1 MNTIIKSLS
10 LLLVTAVFAAV
21 TVDISAQERDR
32 NRDRG
37 ERGGDRGE
45 RGGDRGER
53 GGDRGER
60 GGDRG
65 GFDRSQIME
74 RIMDRYRENLGFS
87 VAEWKVVQPK
97 VQTVMDNRI
106 SSASGMMSMFGGSR
120 RGRGGDSSTE
130 KTPTS
135 ELRDLLEKDDASKGD
150 IKAKLAAYRADRKA
164 REAKLKKAQED
175 LRQLLTIKQE
185 AQAVLAGLLN

>member
-1 MNTIIKSLS
+1 MNTFIKSFS
-10 LLLVTAVFAAV
+10 LLVVTAVFAGV

-32 NRDRG
+32 DRDRG
-37 ERGGDRGE
+37 NRERGQRGQW
-45 RGGDRGER
+45 
-53 GGDRGER
+53 
-60 GGDRG
+60 
-65 GFDRSQIME
+65 DRSQIME

-97 VQTVMDNRI
+97 VQAVMDNRI
-106 SSASGMMSMFGGSR
+106 SGASGMMSMFGGSR

-135 ELRDLLEKDDASKGD
+135 ELRDLLEKEDASKGD

-175 LRQLLTIKQE
+175 LRQFLTIKQE

>member
-10 LLLVTAVFAAV
+10 LLVVTAVFASV
-21 TVDISAQERDR
+21 TVDVSAQERDR

-37 ERGGDRGE
+37 NRERGGE
-45 RGGDRGER
+45 RGQW
-53 GGDRGER
+53 
-60 GGDRG
+60 
-65 GFDRSQIME
+65 DRSQIME

-97 VQTVMDNRI
+97 VQAVMDNRI
-106 SSASGMMSMFGGSR
+106 SGASGMMSMFGGSR

-175 LRQLLTIKQE
+175 LRQFLTIKQE

>member
-10 LLLVTAVFAAV
+10 LLVVTAVFASV
-21 TVDISAQERDR
+21 TVDISAQERDS

-37 ERGGDRGE
+37 NRERGDRG
-45 RGGDRGER
+45 G
-53 GGDRGER
+53 R

-65 GFDRSQIME
+65 GFDRSQIMD

-87 VAEWKVVQPK
+87 VAEWKVVRPK
-97 VQTVMDNRI
+97 VQAVMDNRI
-106 SSASGMMSMFGGSR
+106 SGASGMMSMFGGGSR
-120 RGRGGDSSTE
+120 RGRGGSSSDE

-135 ELRDLLEKDDASKGD
+135 ELRDLLEKDDASKGA

>member
-1 MNTIIKSLS
+1 MNTLIKSLS
-10 LLLVTAVFAAV
+10 LLVVTAVFAGV

-37 ERGGDRGE
+37 NRDRGE
-45 RGGDRGER
+45 RGQW
-53 GGDRGER
+53 
-60 GGDRG
+60 
-65 GFDRSQIME
+65 DRSQIME

-97 VQTVMDNRI
+97 VQAVMDNRI
-106 SSASGMMSMFGGSR
+106 SGASGMMSMFGGSR

-150 IKAKLAAYRADRKA
+150 IKAKLAAYRAERKA

-175 LRQLLTIKQE
+175 LRQFLTIKQE

>member
-1 MNTIIKSLS
+1 MNTFIKSLS
-10 LLLVTAVFAAV
+10 LLVVTAVFVSV

-37 ERGGDRGE
+37 NRERGE
-45 RGGDRGER
+45 RGNRGN
-53 GGDRGER
+53 
-60 GGDRG
+60 
-65 GFDRSQIME
+65 FDRSQIME
-74 RIMDRYRENLGFS
+74 RIMERYRENLGIS

-97 VQTVMDNRI
+97 VQAVMDNRI
-106 SSASGMMSMFGGSR
+106 SGASGMMSFFGGRGS
-120 RGRGGDSSTE
+120 RGRDDSSTE

-135 ELRDLLEKDDASKGD
+135 ELRDLLEKDAPSKEE

-175 LRQLLTIKQE
+175 LRQLLTLKQE
-185 AQAVLAGLLN
+185 AQAVLSGLLN

>member
-1 MNTIIKSLS
+1 MNTFIKSLS
-10 LLLVTAVFAAV
+10 LSVVTAVFASV
-21 TVDISAQERDR
+21 TVDVSAQERDR

-37 ERGGDRGE
+37 NRERGGE
-45 RGGDRGER
+45 RGQW
-53 GGDRGER
+53 
-60 GGDRG
+60 
-65 GFDRSQIME
+65 DRSQIME

-97 VQTVMDNRI
+97 VQAVMDNRI
-106 SSASGMMSMFGGSR
+106 SGASGMMSMFGGSR
-120 RGRGGDSSTE
+120 RGRGGDSSAE

-150 IKAKLAAYRADRKA
+150 IKVKLAAYRKDRKA
-164 REAKLKKAQED
+164 REVKLKKAQED

>member
-1 MNTIIKSLS
+1 MNTLIKSLS
-10 LLLVTAVFAAV
+10 LLVVTAVFAGV

-37 ERGGDRGE
+37 NRDRGE
-45 RGGDRGER
+45 RGQW
-53 GGDRGER
+53 
-60 GGDRG
+60 
-65 GFDRSQIME
+65 DRSQIME

-97 VQTVMDNRI
+97 VQAVMDNRI
-106 SSASGMMSMFGGSR
+106 SGASGMMSMFGGSR

-135 ELRDLLEKDDASKGD
+135 ELRDLLEKEDASKGD

-175 LRQLLTIKQE
+175 LRQFLTIKQE

>member
-1 MNTIIKSLS
+1 MNTLIKSLS
-10 LLLVTAVFAAV
+10 LLVVTAVFAGV

-37 ERGGDRGE
+37 
-45 RGGDRGER
+45 
-53 GGDRGER
+53 
-60 GGDRG
+60 GDRG
-65 GFDRSQIME
+65 GRDRGQRGEWDRSQIMD

-87 VAEWKVVQPK
+87 VAEWKVVRPK
-97 VQTVMDNRI
+97 VQAVMDNRI
-106 SSASGMMSMFGGSR
+106 SGASGMMSMFGGSR

-135 ELRDLLEKDDASKGD
+135 ELRDLLEKEDASKGD

-175 LRQLLTIKQE
+175 LRQFLTIKQE
-185 AQAVLAGLLN
+185 AQAGLAGLLN

>member
-1 MNTIIKSLS
+1 MNTYIKSLS
-10 LLLVTAVFAAV
+10 LLVVTAVFASV

-37 ERGGDRGE
+37 NRERGE
-45 RGGDRGER
+45 RGNRGN
-53 GGDRGER
+53 
-60 GGDRG
+60 
-65 GFDRSQIME
+65 FDRSQIME
-74 RIMDRYRENLGFS
+74 RIMERYRENLGIS

-97 VQTVMDNRI
+97 VQAVMDNRI
-106 SSASGMMSMFGGSR
+106 SGASGMMSFFGGRGS
-120 RGRGGDSSTE
+120 RGRGDSSTE

-135 ELRDLLEKDDASKGD
+135 ELRDLLEKENPAKGE

-175 LRQLLTIKQE
+175 LRQLLTLKQE
-185 AQAVLAGLLN
+185 AQAVLSGLLN

>member
-10 LLLVTAVFAAV
+10 LLVVTAVFASV
-21 TVDISAQERDR
+21 TVDISAQERDS

-37 ERGGDRGE
+37 NRERGDRG
-45 RGGDRGER
+45 G
-53 GGDRGER
+53 R

-65 GFDRSQIME
+65 GFDRSQIMD

-87 VAEWKVVQPK
+87 VAEWKVVRPK
-97 VQTVMDNRI
+97 VQAVMDNRI
-106 SSASGMMSMFGGSR
+106 SGASGMMSMFGGGSR
-120 RGRGGDSSTE
+120 RGRGGSSSDE
-130 KTPTS
+130 KSPTS
-135 ELRDLLEKDDASKGD
+135 DLRDLLEKENPAKGD

>member
-1 MNTIIKSLS
+1 
-10 LLLVTAVFAAV
+10 
-21 TVDISAQERDR
+21 
-32 NRDRG
+32 
-37 ERGGDRGE
+37 
-45 RGGDRGER
+45 
-53 GGDRGER
+53 
-60 GGDRG
+60 
-65 GFDRSQIME
+65 
-74 RIMDRYRENLGFS
+74 MDRYRENLGFS

-97 VQTVMDNRI
+97 VQAVMDNRI
-106 SSASGMMSMFGGSR
+106 SGASGMMSMFGGSR

-164 REAKLKKAQED
+164 SEAKLKKAQED

>member
-1 MNTIIKSLS
+1 MNTLIKSLS
-10 LLLVTAVFAAV
+10 LLVVTGVFASV
-21 TVDISAQERDR
+21 TVDVSAQERDR
-32 NRDRG
+32 NRDRENR
-37 ERGGDRGE
+37 ERGDRG
-45 RGGDRGER
+45 G
-53 GGDRGER
+53 R

-65 GFDRSQIME
+65 GFDRSQFME

-97 VQTVMDNRI
+97 VQAVMDNRI
-106 SSASGMMSMFGGSR
+106 SGASGIMSMFGGSR

-185 AQAVLAGLLN
+185 AQAVLSGLLN

>member
-1 MNTIIKSLS
+1 MNTFIKSLS
-10 LLLVTAVFAAV
+10 LLVVTAVFASV

-37 ERGGDRGE
+37 NRERGE
-45 RGGDRGER
+45 RGNRGN
-53 GGDRGER
+53 
-60 GGDRG
+60 
-65 GFDRSQIME
+65 FDRSQIME
-74 RIMDRYRENLGFS
+74 RIMERYRENLGIS

-97 VQTVMDNRI
+97 VQAVMDNRI
-106 SSASGMMSMFGGSR
+106 SGTSGMMSFFGGRGS
-120 RGRGGDSSTE
+120 RGRGDSSTE

>member
-1 MNTIIKSLS
+1 MLMNTFIKSLS
-10 LLLVTAVFAAV
+10 LSVVTAVFASV
-21 TVDISAQERDR
+21 TVDVSAQERDR

-37 ERGGDRGE
+37 NRERGGE
-45 RGGDRGER
+45 RGQW
-53 GGDRGER
+53 
-60 GGDRG
+60 
-65 GFDRSQIME
+65 DRSQIME

-97 VQTVMDNRI
+97 VQAVMDNRI
-106 SSASGMMSMFGGSR
+106 SGASGMMSMFGGSR
-120 RGRGGDSSTE
+120 RGRGGDSSAE

-150 IKAKLAAYRADRKA
+150 IKVKLAAYRKDRKA
-164 REAKLKKAQED
+164 REVKLKKAQED

>member
-1 MNTIIKSLS
+1 MNTLIKSLS
-10 LLLVTAVFAAV
+10 LLVVTAVFAGV

-37 ERGGDRGE
+37 NRDRGE
-45 RGGDRGER
+45 RGQW
-53 GGDRGER
+53 
-60 GGDRG
+60 
-65 GFDRSQIME
+65 DRSQIME

-97 VQTVMDNRI
+97 VQAVMDNRI
-106 SSASGMMSMFGGSR
+106 SGASGMMSMFGGSR

-135 ELRDLLEKDDASKGD
+135 ELRDLLEKEDASKGD

-175 LRQLLTIKQE
+175 LRQFLTIKQE
-185 AQAVLAGLLN
+185 AQALLAGLLN

>member
-1 MNTIIKSLS
+1 MNTLIKSLS
-10 LLLVTAVFAAV
+10 LLVVTAVFAGV

-37 ERGGDRGE
+37 ERGGDRGG
-45 RGGDRGER
+45 RGGDRGN
-53 GGDRGER
+53 
-60 GGDRG
+60 
-65 GFDRSQIME
+65 FDRSQIME
-74 RIMDRYRENLGFS
+74 RIMERYRENLGIS

-97 VQTVMDNRI
+97 VQAVMDNRI
-106 SSASGMMSMFGGSR
+106 SGASGMMSFFGGRGS
-120 RGRGGDSSTE
+120 RGRGDSSTE

-135 ELRDLLEKDDASKGD
+135 ELRDLLEKENPAKGE

>member
-1 MNTIIKSLS
+1 MNTLIKSLS
-10 LLLVTAVFAAV
+10 LLVVTAVFAGV

-32 NRDRG
+32 DRDRGNRERG
-37 ERGGDRGE
+37 ERGQRGQW
-45 RGGDRGER
+45 
-53 GGDRGER
+53 
-60 GGDRG
+60 
-65 GFDRSQIME
+65 DRSQIME

-97 VQTVMDNRI
+97 VQAVMDNRI
-106 SSASGMMSMFGGSR
+106 SGASGMMSMFGGSR
-120 RGRGGDSSTE
+120 RGRGGDSSSE

-135 ELRDLLEKDDASKGD
+135 ELRDLLEKEKPAKGE

>member
-1 MNTIIKSLS
+1 MNTYIKSLS
-10 LLLVTAVFAAV
+10 LLVVTAVFASV
-21 TVDISAQERDR
+21 TVDISAQERDS

-37 ERGGDRGE
+37 NRERGDRG
-45 RGGDRGER
+45 G
-53 GGDRGER
+53 R

-97 VQTVMDNRI
+97 VQAVMENRI
-106 SSASGMMSMFGGSR
+106 SGASGMMSMFGGSR
-120 RGRGGDSSTE
+120 RGRGGDSSAE

-150 IKAKLAAYRADRKA
+150 IKVKLAAYRKDRKA
-164 REAKLKKAQED
+164 REVKLKKAQED

>member
-1 MNTIIKSLS
+1 MNKLIRSLS
-10 LLLVTAVFAAV
+10 LLVVTAVFAGF

-37 ERGGDRGE
+37 NRERGGE
-45 RGGDRGER
+45 RGQW
-53 GGDRGER
+53 
-60 GGDRG
+60 
-65 GFDRSQIME
+65 DRSQIME

-97 VQTVMDNRI
+97 VQAVMDNRI
-106 SSASGMMSMFGGSR
+106 SGASGMMSMFGGSR
-120 RGRGGDSSTE
+120 RGRGGNSSTE

-135 ELRDLLEKDDASKGD
+135 ELRDLLEKEKPAKGE

-164 REAKLKKAQED
+164 REAKHKKAQED

>member
-1 MNTIIKSLS
+1 MNTLIKSLS
-10 LLLVTAVFAAV
+10 LLVVTAVFAGV

-37 ERGGDRGE
+37 NRDRGE
-45 RGGDRGER
+45 RGQW
-53 GGDRGER
+53 
-60 GGDRG
+60 
-65 GFDRSQIME
+65 DRSQIME

-97 VQTVMDNRI
+97 VQAVMDNRI
-106 SSASGMMSMFGGSR
+106 SGASGMMSMFGGSR

-164 REAKLKKAQED
+164 REAKRKKAQED
-175 LRQLLTIKQE
+175 LRQFLTIKQE

>member
-10 LLLVTAVFAAV
+10 LLVVTAVFASV
-21 TVDISAQERDR
+21 TVDVSAQERDR

-45 RGGDRGER
+45 RGGDRG
-53 GGDRGER
+53 GR

-97 VQTVMDNRI
+97 VQAVMDNRI
-106 SSASGMMSMFGGSR
+106 SGASGMMSMFGGSR

-135 ELRDLLEKDDASKGD
+135 ELRDLLEKEKPSKGE

>member
-1 MNTIIKSLS
+1 MNTFIKSLS
-10 LLLVTAVFAAV
+10 LLVVTAVFAGV

-37 ERGGDRGE
+37 NRERGGE
-45 RGGDRGER
+45 RGQW
-53 GGDRGER
+53 
-60 GGDRG
+60 
-65 GFDRSQIME
+65 DRSQIME

-97 VQTVMDNRI
+97 VQAVMDNRI
-106 SSASGMMSMFGGSR
+106 SGASGMMSMFGGSR

-135 ELRDLLEKDDASKGD
+135 ELRDLLEKEKPAKGE

-175 LRQLLTIKQE
+175 LRKLLTIKQE

>member
-1 MNTIIKSLS
+1 MNTLIKSLS
-10 LLLVTAVFAAV
+10 LLVVTAVFAGV

-37 ERGGDRGE
+37 NRDRGE
-45 RGGDRGER
+45 RGQW
-53 GGDRGER
+53 
-60 GGDRG
+60 
-65 GFDRSQIME
+65 DRSQIME

-97 VQTVMDNRI
+97 VQAVMDNRI
-106 SSASGMMSMFGGSR
+106 SGASGMMSMFGGSR

>member
-1 MNTIIKSLS
+1 MNTLIKSLS
-10 LLLVTAVFAAV
+10 LLVVTAFFASV

-37 ERGGDRGE
+37 NRERGGE
-45 RGGDRGER
+45 RGQW
-53 GGDRGER
+53 
-60 GGDRG
+60 
-65 GFDRSQIME
+65 DRSQIME

-97 VQTVMDNRI
+97 VQAVMDNRI
-106 SSASGMMSMFGGSR
+106 SGASGMMSMFGGSR

>member
-1 MNTIIKSLS
+1 MNTLIKSLS
-10 LLLVTAVFAAV
+10 LLVVTGVFASV
-21 TVDISAQERDR
+21 TVDVSAQERDR
-32 NRDRG
+32 NRDRENR
-37 ERGGDRGE
+37 ERGDRG
-45 RGGDRGER
+45 G
-53 GGDRGER
+53 R

-65 GFDRSQIME
+65 GFDRSQFME

-97 VQTVMDNRI
+97 VQAVMDNRI
-106 SSASGMMSMFGGSR
+106 SGASGMMSMFGGSR
-120 RGRGGDSSTE
+120 RGRDSSTE

-135 ELRDLLEKDDASKGD
+135 ELRDLLEKEDASKGD

-185 AQAVLAGLLN
+185 AQAVLSGLLN

>member
-1 MNTIIKSLS
+1 MNTYIKSLS
-10 LLLVTAVFAAV
+10 LLVVTAVFASV
-21 TVDISAQERDR
+21 TVDVSAQERDR

-37 ERGGDRGE
+37 NRERGGE
-45 RGGDRGER
+45 RGQW
-53 GGDRGER
+53 
-60 GGDRG
+60 
-65 GFDRSQIME
+65 DRSQIME

-97 VQTVMDNRI
+97 VQAVMDNRI
-106 SSASGMMSMFGGSR
+106 SGASGMMSMFGGSR
-120 RGRGGDSSTE
+120 RGRGGDSSAE

-150 IKAKLAAYRADRKA
+150 IKAKLAAYRKDRKA

>member
-1 MNTIIKSLS
+1 MLMNTFIKSLS
-10 LLLVTAVFAAV
+10 LSVVIAVFASV
-21 TVDISAQERDR
+21 TVDVSAQERDR

-37 ERGGDRGE
+37 NRERGGE
-45 RGGDRGER
+45 RGQW
-53 GGDRGER
+53 
-60 GGDRG
+60 
-65 GFDRSQIME
+65 DRSQIME

-97 VQTVMDNRI
+97 VQAVMDNRI
-106 SSASGMMSMFGGSR
+106 SGASGMMSMFGGSR

-135 ELRDLLEKDDASKGD
+135 ELRDLLEKEDASKGD

>member
-10 LLLVTAVFAAV
+10 LLVVTAVFAGV

-37 ERGGDRGE
+37 
-45 RGGDRGER
+45 
-53 GGDRGER
+53 
-60 GGDRG
+60 GDRG
-65 GFDRSQIME
+65 GRDRGQRGEWDRSQIMD

-87 VAEWKVVQPK
+87 VAEWKVVRPK
-97 VQTVMDNRI
+97 VQAVMDNRI
-106 SSASGMMSMFGGSR
+106 SGASGMMSMFGGSR

-175 LRQLLTIKQE
+175 LRQFLTIKQE

>member
-1 MNTIIKSLS
+1 MNTYIKSLS
-10 LLLVTAVFAAV
+10 LLVVTAVFASV

-37 ERGGDRGE
+37 NRERGE
-45 RGGDRGER
+45 RGDRGN
-53 GGDRGER
+53 
-60 GGDRG
+60 
-65 GFDRSQIME
+65 FDRSQIME
-74 RIMDRYRENLGFS
+74 RIMERYRENLGIS

-97 VQTVMDNRI
+97 VQAVMDNRI
-106 SSASGMMSMFGGSR
+106 SGASGMMSFFGGRGS
-120 RGRGGDSSTE
+120 RGRGDSSTE

-135 ELRDLLEKDDASKGD
+135 ELRDLLEKDAPSKEE

-175 LRQLLTIKQE
+175 LRQLLTLKQE
-185 AQAVLAGLLN
+185 AQAVLSGLLN

>member
-1 MNTIIKSLS
+1 MNTLIKSLS
-10 LLLVTAVFAAV
+10 LLVVTAVFAGV

-37 ERGGDRGE
+37 NRDRGE
-45 RGGDRGER
+45 RGQW
-53 GGDRGER
+53 
-60 GGDRG
+60 
-65 GFDRSQIME
+65 DRSQIME

-97 VQTVMDNRI
+97 VQAVMDNRI
-106 SSASGMMSMFGGSR
+106 SGASGMMSMFGGSR

-135 ELRDLLEKDDASKGD
+135 ELRDLLEKEDASKGD

-175 LRQLLTIKQE
+175 LRQFFTIKQE